1 MKVKDEFSSIVQQTR
16 NTSSNVVK
24 SNFGEHMARKAR
36 IESYLSSDKLIEVV
50 ISDTQKNIIV
60 KDDSPITTSNDK
72 LEFFKRYSDHPFA
85 FENVVYNLIDKA
97 FGKMI
102 RDNTPFE
109 SRTFKGI
116 FDTAKTWCGYGT
128 LSADSYNSIMED
140 MSHIILS
147 KLNGDFNPNAV
158 NPDRSINPEGL
169 SNAELYLTKMDDMFA
184 KLSLEEQEEIRS
196 SFIGD
201 TRIVTAKEITSDDIE
216 GTTVKTYT
224 QYILR
229 PNYNLTKEQKSEI
242 SANWDAL
249 IDNESEAV
257 SNFAKAMFLHFYY
270 SHGFKPS
277 SNFSPNFVPASV
289 LTSVMADYNTSGG
302 LTYAEFMEDMI
313 YEDDTEN
320 DARNIMDKLGL
331 SPSELLAEWILQ
343 HTDNKQ
349 FVYTVTN
356 SVESKFVELEDKNSF
371 MVSAKDSYMLTH
383 KVGKSIYA
391 TPFVIKDGV
400 IYMLKG
406 FQMGAKKI
414 DSCLVGFKSRPLTY
428 VAMDSRVLP
437 KYVKFVNKNNG
448 YMFGNVD
455 IKSNFDSL
463 TESYTPN
470 EIDEPDVPNSFQEAL
485 TRNQKKP
492 DNFCK

>member
-1 MKVKDEFSSIVQQTR
+1 M
-16 NTSSNVVK
+16 
-24 SNFGEHMARKAR
+24 
-36 IESYLSSDKLIEVV
+36 
-50 ISDTQKNIIV
+50 
-60 KDDSPITTSNDK
+60 
-72 LEFFKRYSDHPFA
+72 
-85 FENVVYNLIDKA
+85 
-97 FGKMI
+97 
-102 RDNTPFE
+102 
-109 SRTFKGI
+109 
-116 FDTAKTWCGYGT
+116 
-128 LSADSYNSIMED
+128 
-140 MSHIILS
+140 
-147 KLNGDFNPNAV
+147 
-158 NPDRSINPEGL
+158 
-169 SNAELYLTKMDDMFA
+169 
-184 KLSLEEQEEIRS
+184 SLEEQEEIRS

-349 FVYTVTN
+349 FVYTVTS

-371 MVSAKDSYMLTH
+371 IVSAKDSYMLTH

-391 TPFVIKDGV
+391 TPFVIKNGV

-448 YMFGNVD
+448 YMFGNID

-470 EIDEPDVPNSFQEAL
+470 EIDESDVPNSFQDAL